1 MVSDVWDGLGVY
13 SSDDAEHWRRQ
24 PTNLLQR
31 PGKNPTDRPKGQR
44 ADVTVSGGRA
54 FLFYFVHQVGLDAQ
68 PGVPH
73 PERRTVLQVVE
84 LQFSDNQLMCD
95 RDAPTH
101 VLLLPG
107 EENVF

>member
-1 MVSDVWDGLGVY
+1 MVIDVWDGLCGY

-31 PGKNPTDRPKGQR
+31 PGKNPTDRSKGQHS
-44 ADVTVSGGRA
+44 DVIVSGGRA
-54 FLFYFVHQVGLDAQ
+54 FMFYFVHQVGLDAQ
-68 PGVPH
+68 HGVPN
-73 PERRTVLQVVE
+73 PERRTV
-84 LQFSDNQLMCD
+84 QLMCD